1 MKKMRERRENDGE
14 RVNLEVESISKELYN
29 RTMESERMP
38 DLQREQGTGR
48 RETGELEICFG
59 EKRDESQ

>member
-1 MKKMRERRENDGE
+1 MDHDVCRWHC
-14 RVNLEVESISKELYN
+14 
-29 RTMESERMP
+29 
-38 DLQREQGTGR
+38 DLQREQGTGI

>member
-1 MKKMRERRENDGE
+1 MDHDVCRRHCG
-14 RVNLEVESISKELYN
+14 
-29 RTMESERMP
+29 
-38 DLQREQGTGR
+38 LQREQVTCR